1 VPQRLSSR
9 PNINMSASFFARVF
23 CLGLAILAGAAQA
36 TPPTLGSDEAAVVQA
51 AGLSQRDGAYYLK
64 GCAAAFKPDTERLD
78 VNRDGRDEIVLLLGP
93 SRCFDESAGGN
104 LALFTQG
111 ADGSWREL
119 LGFFPGVELVPL
131 ERATQGFTDLGLV
144 NPGGCMA
151 VFRWN
156 GTAYVVAG
164 NRAIEPGG
172 CQFR

>member
-1 VPQRLSSR
+1 MPARLFARLS
-9 PNINMSASFFARVF
+9 
-23 CLGLAILAGAAQA
+23 CLGFTILAGVAQA
-36 TPPTLGSDEAAVVQA
+36 AAPNLGSDEAAVLQA
-51 AGLSQRDGAYYLK
+51 AGLTQRDGAYYLK

>member
-1 VPQRLSSR
+1 MPARL
-9 PNINMSASFFARVF
+9 FALLS
-23 CLGLAILAGAAQA
+23 CLGFAILAGAAQA
-36 TPPTLGSDEAAVVQA
+36 AAPNLGSDETAVVRA
-51 AGLSQRDGAYYLK
+51 AGLTQKDGAYYLS

-93 SRCFDESAGGN
+93 SRCFSETAGGN
-104 LALFTQG
+104 LALFSQA

-119 LGFFPGVELVPL
+119 IGFSPGVELVPL
-131 ERATQGFTDLGLV
+131 ERATQGFTDPGLV

-156 GTAYVVAG
+156 GTAYLHAS